1 MLMKKILFLFL
12 VIALASCNSVGNA
25 PTVIDEKFDPTLDS
39 LYIQCKDLKGIGKL
53 RIGKVTY
60 RQVKKDKGIT
70 LSPILFDTYTNFYNG
85 YWGESSSMEVA
96 NYIEDNATKIKQ
108 FHVGKYK
115 VGELTID
122 DVDLAFYRDTLVA
135 ISFDCS
141 YKLLEHYKSKY
152 GNGKGSNYRYTY
164 SRGEYGEKGYVF
176 ECKEKEDR
184 MWANERVTM
193 KYEHYWDQR
202 TATGERQRVY
212 GSTSCVISSN
222 DRYDDFLNELDKH
235 KKVYKELKEA
245 KTQASYDS
253 L

>member
-1 MLMKKILFLFL
+1 MKKFLFLFL
-12 VIALASCNSVGNA
+12 VIALISCNNVGNA
-25 PTVIDEKFDPTLDS
+25 PTIVDEKFDPPLDS
-39 LYIQCKDLKGIGKL
+39 LYIQCKDLKGLGEL

-70 LSPILFDTYTNFYNG
+70 LPPILFDTFTDFYNG
-85 YWGESSSMEVA
+85 FWGVSSSRELA
-96 NYIEDNATKIKQ
+96 DYIEDNATKIKQ

-141 YKLLEHYKSKY
+141 DNLLEHYKSKY
-152 GNGKGSNYRYTY
+152 GNGKGSNYRYAY

-176 ECKEKEDR
+176 ECKEDEDR

-193 KYEHYWDQR
+193 KYEHYWNQR
-202 TATGERQRVY
+202 TTATESDFY
-212 GSTSCVISSN
+212 GKTTCVISSN
-222 DRYDDFLNELDKH
+222 DRYDDFLSELDKY
-235 KKVYKELKEA
+235 KKAYKEQKEA
-245 KTQASYDS
+245 KTKASYDS

>member
-1 MLMKKILFLFL
+1 MTCQMNDSVFYEKIKNYSYL
-12 VIALASCNSVGNA
+12 
-25 PTVIDEKFDPTLDS
+25 K
-39 LYIQCKDLKGIGKL
+39 LYINKKHQGL
-53 RIGKVTY
+53 RKN
-60 RQVKKDKGIT
+60 D
-70 LSPILFDTYTNFYNG
+70 
-85 YWGESSSMEVA
+85 
-96 NYIEDNATKIKQ
+96 
-108 FHVGKYK
+108 
-115 VGELTID
+115 ELN
-122 DVDLAFYRDTLVA
+122 
-135 ISFDCS
+135 

-202 TATGERQRVY
+202 TATDERQRVY

-222 DRYDDFLNELDKH
+222 DRYDDFLNELNKH
-235 KKVYKELKEA
+235 KKAYKELKEA

>member
-1 MLMKKILFLFL
+1 MKKSLFFFFA
-12 VIALASCNSVGNA
+12 IALAACNSLGNA
-25 PTVIDEKFDPTLDS
+25 PTIIDEKFDPTLDS
-39 LYIQCKDLKGIGKL
+39 LYIQCKDLKGFGDL
-53 RIGKVTY
+53 LIGKVTY
-60 RQVKKDKGIT
+60 RQVRKDKGIT
-70 LSPILFDTYTNFYNG
+70 LSPILFDTYTDFYNG
-85 YWGESSSMEVA
+85 FWGESSSRELA
-96 NYIEDNATKIKQ
+96 NYIEDNATEIKQ
-108 FHVGKYK
+108 FQIGKYK

-135 ISFDCS
+135 ISFDCND
-141 YKLLEHYKSKY
+141 KLLEHYKSKY
-152 GNGKGSNYRYTY
+152 GSGKGSNYSYTY

-202 TATGERQRVY
+202 TATDERLRVY

-222 DRYDDFLNELDKH
+222 DRYDDFLNELDKY
-235 KKVYKELKEA
+235 KKAYKDLKEA
-245 KTQASYDS
+245 KIQASYDS

>member
-1 MLMKKILFLFL
+1 MKKYLFIFL

-39 LYIQCKDLKGIGKL
+39 LYIQCKDLKGLGKLHIGKSTL
-53 RIGKVTY
+53 
-60 RQVKKDKGIT
+60 RQVSKDKGISPY
-70 LSPILFDTYTNFYNG
+70 LSLEWNVSFVNG
-85 YWGESSSMEVA
+85 YWGESALSDMELGRYL
-96 NYIEDNATKIKQ
+96 NKNAKKIKQ
-108 FHVGKYK
+108 FDIGKYK
-115 VGELTID
+115 VGELEIS
-122 DVDLAFYRDTLVA
+122 DVCLAFYRDTLVA

-141 YKLLEHYKSKY
+141 DKLLEHFKSKY

-164 SRGEYGEKGYVF
+164 SRGEYGEKGYMF

-202 TATGERQRVY
+202 TATGERQKVD
-212 GSTSCVISSN
+212 GSTSCVITSN

-235 KKVYKELKEA
+235 KKAYKEQKEA
-245 KTQASYDS
+245 KTKASYDN

>member
-1 MLMKKILFLFL
+1 
-12 VIALASCNSVGNA
+12 
-25 PTVIDEKFDPTLDS
+25 
-39 LYIQCKDLKGIGKL
+39 
-53 RIGKVTY
+53 
-60 RQVKKDKGIT
+60 
-70 LSPILFDTYTNFYNG
+70 
-85 YWGESSSMEVA
+85 
-96 NYIEDNATKIKQ
+96 
-108 FHVGKYK
+108 
-115 VGELTID
+115 
-122 DVDLAFYRDTLVA
+122 
-135 ISFDCS
+135 
-141 YKLLEHYKSKY
+141 
-152 GNGKGSNYRYTY
+152 
-164 SRGEYGEKGYVF
+164 
-176 ECKEKEDR
+176 

>member
-1 MLMKKILFLFL
+1 MKKNLFLFL

-39 LYIQCKDLKGIGKL
+39 LYIQCKDLKGIGEL

-85 YWGESSSMEVA
+85 FWGESSSMELA

-141 YKLLEHYKSKY
+141 DKLLEHYKSKY

-202 TATGERQRVY
+202 TATDERQRVY

-222 DRYDDFLNELDKH
+222 DRYDDFLNELNKH
-235 KKVYKELKEA
+235 KKAYKELKEA